1 MCIKNCYFLEATTR
15 SSSLFCCR
23 GLILVS
29 FVCELEDRKW
39 VLENRA
45 RRHLFYYGL
54 LSRMRVSAPHPPSV
68 EQCYYT
74 KMVRVCQNRS

>member
-29 FVCELEDRKW
+29 FVCQLEDRKW

-45 RRHLFYYGL
+45 Q
-54 LSRMRVSAPHPPSV
+54 
-68 EQCYYT
+68 QCDY
-74 KMVRVCQNRS
+74 KKIVG